1 MTFEPQNIFNGDFQ
15 ETIQLIDV
23 VQENLRQRDHE
34 YEVLMTQFTSLN
46 MEILDWKQE
55 NQGLKEQK
63 QEFLE
68 KLVIRD
74 NADKEF
80 ESKSVV
86 SLRVY
91 YFIKTI
97 LPFIFLFIF

>member
-1 MTFEPQNIFNGDFQ
+1 M
-15 ETIQLIDV
+15 
-23 VQENLRQRDHE
+23 QENLRQRDHE
-34 YEVLMTQFTSLN
+34 YEVLMTQFNSLN

-63 QEFLE
+63 KEFLE
-68 KLVIRD
+68 KLVISD

-80 ESKSVV
+80 ESKPVV
-86 SLRVY
+86 SLRVC